1 MLSYQQLHGHASKPT
16 NNSASLAAQ
25 VTGRGGMLSYE
36 QLKAAGGLGDMTG
49 LDAMFE
55 DPDPAPVDPEVAN
68 AIFQHLL
75 AAGGLLGEDPG
86 DGEGG

>member
-1 MLSYQQLHGHASKPT
+1 MQTEYKLFWVPGWRARDTLLLGM
-16 NNSASLAAQ
+16 Q
-25 VTGRGGMLSYE
+25 VTGREGMLSYE
-36 QLKAAGGLGDMTG
+36 QLHEAGGLGDMQE

-55 DPDPAPVDPEVAN
+55 EPAPAPVDPEVAN

>member
-1 MLSYQQLHGHASKPT
+1 MQ
-16 NNSASLAAQ
+16 
-25 VTGRGGMLSYE
+25 E
-36 QLKAAGGLGDMTG
+36 

-55 DPDPAPVDPEVAN
+55 EPAPAPVDPEVAN